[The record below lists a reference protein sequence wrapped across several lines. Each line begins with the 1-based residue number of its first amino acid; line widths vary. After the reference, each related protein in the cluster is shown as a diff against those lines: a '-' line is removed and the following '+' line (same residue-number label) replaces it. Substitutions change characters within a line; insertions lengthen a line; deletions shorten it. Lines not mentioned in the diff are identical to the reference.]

1 MVILLKIRWNMFKTG
16 TFIILIIIKL
26 TITLTGQQD
35 SVLMSIR
42 NLSADEPHMNTVNLI
57 TSKCGTDLNCMM
69 PYIRLINDLPVDEKI
84 LNIYYFLGNHF
95 YRKGSVNDSKTVYLA
110 GMKKAERL
118 NKNHPA
124 LFNYYSSL
132 CNVYNMQKIVQ
143 ADSALFYI
151 DESEKILKANQM
163 DVENYWKPNYNRNSV
178 YIILRNYEKADEYL
192 AKSYDYLKNSSNRM
206 NKGFVLFTLLEA
218 TKKRGTTKQFKKYLD
233 EFLLFKKSGTKQL
246 DINHLGIMELFTDK
260 EEAQRFLE
268 ESLRRIEKNEKPD
281 DSADARRIKLAEI
294 YNTKGE
300 TDKAIEQYKK
310 VITDPVLKDRGI
322 VFRNAYYSLYE
333 AYKNKN
339 QPEEAYKWIEKYIAL
354 EDSMSNET
362 FKNQVAG
369 YEVRYQTKEKENQL
383 YKQELEIKNAS
394 LKSRTLLA
402 LLALLVIVFCTVGY
416 FYFRNVKFKTQM
428 MLKDKEINEQ
438 KIRELENYN
447 TMLSLNSVIEGQ
459 ETERLRIAKDL
470 HDGLGGLLTTI
481 KAHFQSIQKDIQR
494 LEQLNF
500 YHKTNKLI
508 DEACIEVRRI
518 AHDMVPYSIKING
531 LSGALED
538 LKEGIEM
545 RGLPCDLEI
554 FNAETLQLNEQAS
567 NMIYRTIQEITTNA
581 VKHAKATKLFI
592 QLVYFHEGLNIL
604 IEDNGTGFDLNQIQN
619 GKGIGIKSIESRVRY
634 LGGKIH
640 YDSTSGHGTTVNIE
654 IPFREGM
661 VTSKNDEI

>member
-1 MVILLKIRWNMFKTG
+1 MVILLKIRWNMFKTW

-42 NLSADEPHMNTVNLI
+42 NLSADESHMNTVNLI
-57 TSKCGTDLNCMM
+57 TAKCGTDLSCMM

-84 LNIYYFLGNHF
+84 LNVYYFLGNHF

-260 EEAQRFLE
+260 EEAQIFLE

-402 LLALLVIVFCTVGY
+402 LLAILVIVFITVGY
-416 FYFRNVKFKTQM
+416 FYFKNVKFKTQM
-428 MLKDKEINEQ
+428 MVKDKEINEQ

-447 TMLSLNSVIEGQ
+447 TLLSLNSVIEGQ
-459 ETERLRIAKDL
+459 ESERFRIAKDL

-481 KAHFQSIQKDIQR
+481 KAHFQTIQKDIQQ
-494 LEQLNF
+494 LEQINF
-500 YHKTNKLI
+500 YNKTNKLI

-538 LKEGIEM
+538 LREGIEM

-554 FNAETLQLNEQAS
+554 FNSENLLLNEQAS
-567 NMIYRTIQEITTNA
+567 NMIYRTVQEITTNA

-604 IEDNGTGFDLNQIQN
+604 IEDNGTGFDLTQTQT

-661 VTSKNDEI
+661 VLSKNDEI